1 MINMNFVMWH
11 LYTFYFF
18 WYYNS
23 TNNCSACTCYMLL
36 APNIIAFCFSLLNF
50 GYITVYLIYTRY
62 TDCQQYIRM
71 HMVVYIYIYISSIQI
86 SKMGNKIALLERWC
100 TTTFSWCR
108 TWGKLIQEKW
118 ETKSFVS
125 SIRWPWNAKD
135 DLEFIR
141 SLKIKSIV
149 MCFTN
154 HSLAHALYFTL

>member
-1 MINMNFVMWH
+1 MQC
-11 LYTFYFF
+11 LYMLYAFSTQYYCLLFF
-18 WYYNS
+18 SFKFWIYNS
-23 TNNCSACTCYMLL
+23 VFNLHALHRLST
-36 APNIIAFCFSLLNF
+36 
-50 GYITVYLIYTRY
+50 IYPY
-62 TDCQQYIRM
+62 AYGG
-71 HMVVYIYIYISSIQI
+71 IYISSIQI

-100 TTTFSWCR
+100 TTTFSWCQ
-108 TWGKLIQEKW
+108 TWGKIIQEKW